1 MINRIESKLDSVS
14 IHKIGV
20 KSEDEDIQL
29 SSKPIPVLDKNLKDV
44 LLKYMIDS
52 FKEPEFYKFT
62 FSTGD
67 VALNPLYNFVSNIF
81 DNEEF
86 LHEQSVNIAR
96 HLYESSHHPNIKAG
110 DLMVA
115 YIKDVLIDDEL
126 VNAVAIIKSENKDA
140 FLKLNLENGNY
151 QLNFEDGINIEKLDK
166 ACLIFDTERE
176 NGYKI
181 CIKDRSNRSN
191 DAIYWKEDFLNL
203 ASREDVYYATTQYI
217 KATTSFI
224 KERLPFEEDADKRDE
239 AEILHRSKT
248 YLKNAETFDKNE
260 YTKTV
265 FGEADR
271 QASFTDFCDDFMQE
285 KNVKLQDNFQISESA
300 VRKQTKF
307 FRSVIKLDKNFHIYA
322 HGDKS
327 LMEKGTDPEGRKY
340 YKLYYESES

>member
-1 MINRIESKLDSVS
+1 MINRVESRLDAIS

-20 KSEDEDIQL
+20 KAEDEDIQL
-29 SSKPIPVLDKNLKDV
+29 SSKPLVITDSTHTDI

-67 VALNPLYNFVSNIF
+67 VALNPVYSFVSNIF
-81 DNEEF
+81 DNEQF

-96 HLYESSHHPNIKAG
+96 HLYESSQHPNIKAG

-126 VNAVAIIKSENKDA
+126 VNCIAIIKSETKDA
-140 FLKLNLENGNY
+140 FLKLNLSDGSY

-176 NGYKI
+176 DGYKI
-181 CIKDRSNRSN
+181 CIKDRSNRNN
-191 DAIYWKEDFLNL
+191 DAIYWKDDFLNL
-203 ASREDVYYATTQYI
+203 KSREDVYFATTQYI
-217 KATTSFI
+217 KATKSFI
-224 KERLPFEEDADKRDE
+224 KERLPFEEEADKRDE

-248 YLKNAETFDKNE
+248 YLKNAETFDKEN

-265 FGEADR
+265 FGDAER
-271 QASFTDFCDDFMQE
+271 QASFSNFCEDYMQE
-285 KNVKLQDNFQISESA
+285 KNVKLQDNFEISESA

-327 LMEKGTDPEGRKY
+327 LMEKGTDTKGRKY
-340 YKLYYESES
+340 YKLYYETES